1 MKKII
6 MSGLLAGIAM
16 LIIGLAAGYGMMAV
30 FPRLTAEYANT
41 ALFRPW
47 DDPLMSLYFLH
58 PFVLGFILAW
68 VWSVVKGVIGG
79 ATPTA
84 RGVRFGLAY
93 CVVVIPGLL
102 ISYASFP
109 LSLLMVVSW
118 AVGVLLQALAAGLV
132 FAWVNR

>member
-1 MKKII
+1 MKRVII
-6 MSGLLAGIAM
+6 SGLLAGIAM
-16 LIIGLAAGYGMMAV
+16 LAVGLAAGYGMMAV
-30 FPRLTAEYANT
+30 FPSLTAEYANT

-58 PFVLGFILAW
+58 PFVLGLILAW

-93 CVVVIPGLL
+93 WVVVIPGMF

-109 LSLLMVVSW
+109 LSLLMVISW
-118 AVGVLLQALAAGLV
+118 TVGVLLQALAAGLIV
-132 FAWVNR
+132 AWVNR